1 MNILNI
7 VDIDGLGQALFD
19 EAGDALFL
27 FDPDT
32 DALLAVNPTAQRL
45 TGFAHETLL
54 SRPATW
60 LFRVRGPGAREG
72 LLQIASRSSVIHGQ
86 DGFLLRTGQD
96 GVWIPV
102 NVTIT
107 RLHVQPRTLALLTAR
122 DLRPHQEARQRV
134 EQTEAELRRILAAVS
149 DCLWSAAVDAGHWQ
163 YRLVSPVIERLTG
176 RPPTYFQH
184 LRAWREAVYPDDRPR
199 WELAVRGW
207 LGGQAGVVEYRVV
220 RPDGSRAWVRDTAS
234 VSREG
239 ASLRVDGVLTDITE
253 QRAAEDALAGERH
266 LLRTLM
272 DTLPENIFFK
282 DAASRF
288 LRINRALATRWGLAD
303 PAEAIGTT
311 DFDYFADEHASP
323 AYADEQQVLRT
334 GQPLVDFEEKEVWPD
349 GHVTWASTTKL
360 PLRDASGA
368 IIGTFGISR
377 DITEKVRQQEELR
390 RAKEEAV
397 KASRAKSEFLANM
410 SHEIRTPMNGIL
422 GMTELAL
429 DTPLTP
435 EQREY
440 LELVHS
446 SAEALLRVLEDIL
459 DFSRIEARKL
469 VLEETDFDPRD
480 LVGDILKAVAL
491 RARAKDLELAGRIAA
506 DVPACLVGDPVRL
519 RQVLVNLLGNAI
531 KFTEHG
537 DILLDVEVVEGG
549 GLRSA
554 ALGEPGKRTEPGAAS
569 ATLEPA
575 RVFAPTPDRGSTVA
589 LTFTVRDTGI
599 GIAPDKQAAI
609 FEAFSQ
615 ADVSTTRR
623 YGGTGLGL
631 TISAELA
638 RLMGGGIQV
647 SSVPGHGS
655 TFCFRARLGLPPP
668 GRGAPAP
675 ARLPE
680 GLPVLVVVDHATNRA
695 IHEELLQSWGLQP
708 LAVADGPTALT
719 AAAAAAAAGKPFALA
734 LLDCRQPDLDGFEV
748 ARRLLADPALGRPTF
763 VFLTE
768 AGRSE
773 EVARCRT
780 LGIGA
785 SRMKPVK
792 QSELRE
798 AFLQALGAT
807 PSAAAAPPPV
817 PLARPLRVLL
827 AEDNVVNQR
836 VVASLL
842 EKQGHHVVV
851 ACTGQEAVAAATS
864 SAFDLALMDVQ
875 MPVLDGLEAT
885 ARIRAAEAA
894 TGRPRLP
901 ILALTAH
908 AMKGDRERC
917 LDAGMDGYLVKPIKA
932 KHLLAALRDNVLTPT
947 PDDPV
952 AREKEVLDL
961 EEAWA
966 RVGGDE
972 RLLRSLAGVFLE
984 SGIEQLAQLRDAA
997 AHGDAVTVRRLAH
1010 LLRGGMGIFGAHAAV
1025 AAAERVESLAH
1036 AGRLD
1041 EAIGACAD
1049 LGAAVEQLGQ
1059 SLRQLVEN
1067 KTG

>member
-239 ASLRVDGVLTDITE
+239 ASLRVDGVLTDITD

-422 GMTELAL
+422 GMIELAL

-440 LELVHS
+440 LDMVRS

-469 VLEETDFDPRD
+469 VLEETEFDPRD

-506 DVPACLVGDPVRL
+506 EVPACLVGDPVRL

-537 DILLDVEVVEGG
+537 DILLDVEVVEGSEDDKVTRWQG
-549 GLRSA
+549 DRV
-554 ALGEPGKRTEPGAAS
+554 TEEKNNPV
-569 ATLEPA
+569 TLS
-575 RVFAPTPDRGSTVA
+575 FK
-589 LTFTVRDTGI
+589 VRDTGI

-655 TFCFRARLGLPPP
+655 TFCFRARLGLPPL

-708 LAVADGPTALT
+708 LP
-719 AAAAAAAAGKPFALA
+719 
-734 LLDCRQPDLDGFEV
+734 
-748 ARRLLADPALGRPTF
+748 
-763 VFLTE
+763 
-768 AGRSE
+768 
-773 EVARCRT
+773 
-780 LGIGA
+780 
-785 SRMKPVK
+785 
-792 QSELRE
+792 
-798 AFLQALGAT
+798 
-807 PSAAAAPPPV
+807 
-817 PLARPLRVLL
+817 
-827 AEDNVVNQR
+827 
-836 VVASLL
+836 
-842 EKQGHHVVV
+842 
-851 ACTGQEAVAAATS
+851 
-864 SAFDLALMDVQ
+864 
-875 MPVLDGLEAT
+875 
-885 ARIRAAEAA
+885 
-894 TGRPRLP
+894 TGR
-901 ILALTAH
+901 
-908 AMKGDRERC
+908 
-917 LDAGMDGYLVKPIKA
+917 
-932 KHLLAALRDNVLTPT
+932 
-947 PDDPV
+947 
-952 AREKEVLDL
+952 
-961 EEAWA
+961 
-966 RVGGDE
+966 
-972 RLLRSLAGVFLE
+972 
-984 SGIEQLAQLRDAA
+984 
-997 AHGDAVTVRRLAH
+997 RR
-1010 LLRGGMGIFGAHAAV
+1010 
-1025 AAAERVESLAH
+1025 
-1036 AGRLD
+1036 
-1041 EAIGACAD
+1041 
-1049 LGAAVEQLGQ
+1049 
-1059 SLRQLVEN
+1059 
-1067 KTG
+1067 